1 MSINFQLYMA
11 TNLSPLQKVGLIIL
25 NFSSD
30 YYYELL
36 NSTTDELKT
45 SEVLTVCQQHLLAA
59 FRSPKQ
65 QMGERKN
72 TLLPP
77 GFEPQA
83 TQFLVKCHTQ

>member
-36 NSTTDELKT
+36 NSTTE
-45 SEVLTVCQQHLLAA
+45 
-59 FRSPKQ
+59 
-65 QMGERKN
+65 
-72 TLLPP
+72 
-77 GFEPQA
+77 
-83 TQFLVKCHTQ
+83 